1 MRRGANNRIRGVYS
15 MNQRGNAEKAKI
27 KGPNPSL
34 RGPDAQEPQDLPKRS
49 KT

>member
-1 MRRGANNRIRGVYS
+1 MGSDSKIRGVHS
-15 MNQRGNAEKAKI
+15 VNQRGNAEKAKI

-34 RGPDAQEPQDLPKRS
+34 RGPDAQKPQDLPKRS

>member
-1 MRRGANNRIRGVYS
+1 

-34 RGPDAQEPQDLPKRS
+34 RDPDAQEPQDLPKRPKPRS
-49 KT
+49 NGQE